1 MTDKKESKWDNSEFV
16 KLAKQFGEDIAEISE
31 RVENELKETLL
42 NSKEVDLFSHECKKK
57 VNENKVLTNSKHFI
71 SNDTSPITA
80 AGLDTIKNVMQ
91 KTGNAMHK
99 TGEIVNKAANTLP
112 GKLAK
117 DLLTHGTG
125 LADPIGVIKDHL
137 RSGNPKRIK
146 KFDKEEYKSF
156 TDILHKNAKIFIDFC
171 DKSEFFKS
179 EYTVIKQMGDSDISV
194 GKELFENAKQFLIE
208 LDKEKD
214 GNNGNIKQTNNGKF
228 NAAYAAELKNIFNII
243 NILIDITKDDKV
255 SKQIIELD
263 KVLDKNSNY
272 ATDLFDFIKR
282 NIVTSV
288 NALARNN
295 NFSKYSKQIQTVLCT
310 EICADILEKQNFNTK
325 LISAIDFV
333 FLDILY
339 LIKK

>member
-1 MTDKKESKWDNSEFV
+1 MIGFLKSWWLTIFLLVLIFAFPFGGQNSNVKNISISEF
-16 KLAKQFGEDIAEISE
+16 ISE
-31 RVENELKETLL
+31 V
-42 NSKEVDLFSHECKKK
+42 
-57 VNENKVLTNSKHFI
+57 
-71 SNDTSPITA
+71 
-80 AGLDTIKNVMQ
+80 
-91 KTGNAMHK
+91 
-99 TGEIVNKAANTLP
+99 
-112 GKLAK
+112 
-117 DLLTHGTG
+117 
-125 LADPIGVIKDHL
+125 
-137 RSGNPKRIK
+137 
-146 KFDKEEYKSF
+146 
-156 TDILHKNAKIFIDFC
+156 
-171 DKSEFFKS
+171 
-179 EYTVIKQMGDSDISV
+179 
-194 GKELFENAKQFLIE
+194 
-208 LDKEKD
+208 
-214 GNNGNIKQTNNGKF
+214 NNGNIKQTNNGKF